1 MLFRSDQVVTATLV
15 LDGKGGVTEYA
26 GGCSDWM
33 DRMTGSTTQKSN
45 PVKQSVSNK
54 QSEPKKRKLLNKER
68 EALKNLPGMIEQM
81 EAERNRITQA
91 MQAPSYYRNPGN
103 DPMKDQAE
111 LERLE
116 LEISK
121 SYEKWEELEALS

>member
-1 MLFRSDQVVTATLV
+1 
-15 LDGKGGVTEYA
+15 
-26 GGCSDWM
+26 
-33 DRMTGSTTQKSN
+33 MTGSTTQKSN

-81 EAERNRITQA
+81 EADRNRITQA
-91 MQAPSYYRNPGN
+91 IQDPSYYRNPEN

-121 SYEKWEELEALS
+121 SYEEWEELEALG

>member
-1 MLFRSDQVVTATLV
+1 
-15 LDGKGGVTEYA
+15 
-26 GGCSDWM
+26 
-33 DRMTGSTTQKSN
+33 MTGSTTQKTN
-45 PVKQSVSNK
+45 PVIQSVPAK
-54 QSEPKKRKLLNKER
+54 QSESKKRKLLNKER

-91 MQAPSYYRNPGN
+91 MQDPSYYRNPEN

-121 SYEKWEELEALS
+121 SYEEWEELEALS

>member
-1 MLFRSDQVVTATLV
+1 
-15 LDGKGGVTEYA
+15 
-26 GGCSDWM
+26 
-33 DRMTGSTTQKSN
+33 
-45 PVKQSVSNK
+45 
-54 QSEPKKRKLLNKER
+54 
-68 EALKNLPGMIEQM
+68 M

-91 MQAPSYYRNPGN
+91 MQDPSYYRNSEN

-111 LERLE
+111 LGRLE

>member
-1 MLFRSDQVVTATLV
+1 
-15 LDGKGGVTEYA
+15 
-26 GGCSDWM
+26 
-33 DRMTGSTTQKSN
+33 
-45 PVKQSVSNK
+45 
-54 QSEPKKRKLLNKER
+54 
-68 EALKNLPGMIEQM
+68 MIEQM
-81 EAERNRITQA
+81 EVERNRITLA
-91 MQAPSYYRNPGN
+91 MQDPSYYRNPEN

>member
-1 MLFRSDQVVTATLV
+1 MFR
-15 LDGKGGVTEYA
+15 LDGPN
-26 GGCSDWM
+26 DWFNNAKV
-33 DRMTGSTTQKSN
+33 KSS
-45 PVKQSVSNK
+45 QTIRFDK

-91 MQAPSYYRNPGN
+91 MQDPSYYRNPEN
-103 DPMKDQAE
+103 DPMKHQAE

-116 LEISK
+116 SEISK

>member
-1 MLFRSDQVVTATLV
+1 
-15 LDGKGGVTEYA
+15 
-26 GGCSDWM
+26 
-33 DRMTGSTTQKSN
+33 MTGSSTSKSKRA
-45 PVKQSVSNK
+45 KQSVPSK
-54 QSEPKKRKLLNKER
+54 QSEPKQRKLLNKER

-81 EAERNRITQA
+81 EADRNRITQA
-91 MQAPSYYRNPGN
+91 MQDPDYYRNPEN

-121 SYEKWEELEALS
+121 SYEQWEELEALS